1 MGHSETDIE
10 AALLKIYRTLLG
22 VEAKTATD
30 GLRHELGIASQK
42 VRAEAAALKFR
53 HNILSL
59 DPQDF
64 LVRRV
69 YDGLRGEGGY
79 GLSPASIFGRS
90 NVDNAQRYVSLLW
103 PRFRDD
109 FAYYI

>member
-1 MGHSETDIE
+1 MGHPETDIE

-42 VRAEAAALKFR
+42 VHAEAAALKFR

-79 GLSPASIFGRS
+79 GRRRLGILA
-90 NVDNAQRYVSLLW
+90 AQGEGL
-103 PRFRDD
+103 
-109 FAYYI
+109 

>member
-42 VRAEAAALKFR
+42 VRADGSIAA
-53 HNILSL
+53 
-59 DPQDF
+59 
-64 LVRRV
+64 
-69 YDGLRGEGGY
+69 GLRRMRTSRLALPFSDVPFSAGW
-79 GLSPASIFGRS
+79 
-90 NVDNAQRYVSLLW
+90 VS
-103 PRFRDD
+103 
-109 FAYYI
+109 